1 MVFIGS
7 GIGLTSAPAT
17 ESIMGAVSTAK
28 AGVGSAVNDA
38 TRITG
43 ATLGVAVIGSIY
55 ASIYASRLADAL
67 PAGIPGSIA
76 DSAQRS
82 VGTAFE
88 ISAHLQAG
96 GQSVLA
102 EGLHEAASNAFFDG
116 FQVAVLVAVAITL
129 LGAVAAAILIP
140 NQPPETACIELDE
153 LTPVQ
158 LSPQRP

>member
-1 MVFIGS
+1 S

-67 PAGIPGSIA
+67 PAGTPASVA

-82 VGTAFE
+82 VGTAFGL
-88 ISAHLQAG
+88 ADHLDAA
-96 GQSVLA
+96 GQSSLA
-102 EGLHEAASNAFFDG
+102 AGLHQAASNAFFDG
-116 FQVAVLVAVAITL
+116 FQTSVLVAVAVCL
-129 LGAVAAAILIP
+129 VGAVAAAILIP
-140 NQPPETACIELDE
+140 NQPPETACFEPEIEVSG
-153 LTPVQ
+153 PQ
-158 LSPQRP
+158 PSP